1 MANTEIRRTTGS
13 TPTNAKKFT
22 LSFWLK
28 KSKNGQSS
36 ERGIL
41 GWRENNNSG
50 NNNLQVQFD
59 SNDKLQVG
67 FYSNNGN
74 DTHIDCITNRQFRD
88 NNSFYHFVIAV
99 DSTQGTSSNRVKIY
113 VNGVQETSLG
123 TATYPATD
131 RTFFSNDVQIN
142 VGKSRT
148 TGNTDRFL
156 NGVISHLHFTDG
168 YAYDATPFGE
178 TDSTT
183 GEWKIKT
190 SVTGVTYGN
199 NGFWW
204 LKDSIA
210 TTDHSPN
217 SNTFSVG
224 EGTLT
229 KTEDNPSN
237 VFATL
242 NTLTRSASQLNII
255 NGNTSKSNTPTSNAW
270 RSIVS
275 TIGASTGKYYFEVK
289 VNNIEN
295 SDQNN
300 FAVGIT
306 DYDQSDD
313 QSTANGKFFA
323 FSRGYGYHAKD
334 GKKLNNDGTTANGA
348 AYGSSW
354 TTNDIIGCAFD
365 LDNGKIYWSKNGTWQ
380 DSGDPTSG
388 STGTGSAFNITTGH
402 TYFPVMAQYYGNE
415 HYSFNFGNGY
425 FGTTAVS
432 SAGTNASG
440 NGIFEYDVP
449 NGFTALSTKGLNL

>member
-1 MANTEIRRTTGS
+1 MADTEIRRTTGS
-13 TPTNAKKFT
+13 TPTNEKKFT

-41 GWRENNNSG
+41 GWRENSNSG

-74 DTHIDCITNRQFRD
+74 DTHIDCITNRQFKD

-113 VNGVQETSLG
+113 VNGVQETSFG
-123 TATYPATD
+123 TATYPAVD

-148 TGNTDRFL
+148 TSDTDRYF

-168 YAYDATPFGE
+168 YTYAASDFGFTDA
-178 TDSTT
+178 TT
-183 GEWKIKT
+183 GEWRINT
-190 SVTGVTYGN
+190 SPSVTYGN

-224 EGTLT
+224 NGTLT

-237 VFATL
+237 VFATWNPL
-242 NTLTRSASQLNII
+242 WSQS
-255 NGNTSKSNTPTSNAW
+255 NGNIGDVTFSHGNTTTITSVDYRTTPATLGMKS
-270 RSIVS
+270 
-275 TIGASTGKYYFEVK
+275 GKYYWEIKRNEDTGADLHAGVMS
-289 VNNIEN
+289 EN
-295 SDQNN
+295 ATPANTATWIGN
-300 FAVGIT
+300 A
-306 DYDQSDD
+306 
-313 QSTANGKFFA
+313 ANGWVIAGDAGEPYTGGTGGSVISNTA
-323 FSRGYGYHAKD
+323 FPNAGDIHMCAYD
-334 GKKLNNDGTTANGA
+334 GATGKLYFGA
-348 AYGSSW
+348 
-354 TTNDIIGCAFD
+354 
-365 LDNGKIYWSKNGTWQ
+365 NGTW
-380 DSGDPTSG
+380 GGTANP
-388 STGTGSAFNITTGH
+388 STGANPHYTLDNSLFYFPCVSTGSDCSA
-402 TYFPVMAQYYGNE
+402 
-415 HYSFNFGNGY
+415 NFGNGY

-432 SAGTNASG
+432 SAGTNAS
-440 NGIFEYDVP
+440 
-449 NGFTALSTKGLNL
+449 

>member
-1 MANTEIRRTTGS
+1 MADTEIRRTTGS

-41 GWRENNNSG
+41 GWRENSNSG

-74 DTHIDCITNRQFRD
+74 DTHIDCITNRQFKD

-113 VNGVQETSLG
+113 VNGVQETSFG
-123 TATYPATD
+123 TATYPAVD

-148 TGNTDRFL
+148 TSDTDRYF

-168 YAYDATPFGE
+168 YTYAASDFGFTDA
-178 TDSTT
+178 TT
-183 GEWKIKT
+183 GEWRINT
-190 SVTGVTYGN
+190 SPSVTYGN

-224 EGTLT
+224 NGTLT

-237 VFATL
+237 VFATWNPFSTKQSFNTTFTNGNNRFRHSQANEHNSCRSTLGFNSGKWYAEFKVVSDVSNSSMQIGISSL
-242 NTLTRSASQLNII
+242 NTTNTP
-255 NGNTSKSNTPTSNAW
+255 NTS
-270 RSIVS
+270 VS
-275 TIGASTGKYYFEVK
+275 GLE
-289 VNNIEN
+289 
-295 SDQNN
+295 
-300 FAVGIT
+300 
-306 DYDQSDD
+306 
-313 QSTANGKFFA
+313 
-323 FSRGYGYHAKD
+323 
-334 GKKLNNDGTTANGA
+334 
-348 AYGSSW
+348 GSSYEDSGTVYRSGYSNITSL
-354 TTNDIIGCAFD
+354 TTFAQNDIIGVACDFD
-365 LDNGKIYWSKNGTWQ
+365 NKMIYWYKNGTLLNSTGYAFSSNTGIANNDFYGFACSGYQ
-380 DSGDPTSG
+380 TSGDDVVVD
-388 STGTGSAFNITTGH
+388 A
-402 TYFPVMAQYYGNE
+402 
-415 HYSFNFGNGY
+415 NFGNGY
-425 FGTTAVS
+425 FATTAVS

-440 NGIFEYDVP
+440 IGIFEYDVP
-449 NGFTALSTKGLNL
+449 TGYTALSTKGLNE